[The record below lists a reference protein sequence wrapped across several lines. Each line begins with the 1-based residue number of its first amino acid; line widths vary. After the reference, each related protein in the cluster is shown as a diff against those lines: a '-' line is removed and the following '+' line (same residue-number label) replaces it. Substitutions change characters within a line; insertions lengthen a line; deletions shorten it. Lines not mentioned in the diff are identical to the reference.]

1 MAVNNRG
8 IGICIQNL
16 GSKESNNR
24 KGAATLISAISQN
37 YPKIQKK
44 TIHLLPLLLKIANDE
59 NDQDALRA
67 EVCQTSQKLPSSPVE
82 NSTCVKTPLKSSQ
95 KLPLAQNSPYKN
107 SNN

>member
-1 MAVNNRG
+1 MAIRDHKYQFQDLNFAEVAVNNRG

-16 GSKESNNR
+16 GSKQASHR

-59 NDQDALRA
+59 NNQNALRA
-67 EVCQTSQKLPSSPVE
+67 EVCDFSTPIAWELP
-82 NSTCVKTPLKSSQ
+82 
-95 KLPLAQNSPYKN
+95 
-107 SNN
+107 

>member
-67 EVCQTSQKLPSSPVE
+67 EVCQTSQKLP
-82 NSTCVKTPLKSSQ
+82 
-95 KLPLAQNSPYKN
+95 LAQNSP
-107 SNN
+107 

>member
-67 EVCQTSQKLPSSPVE
+67 EVCQTSQKLPL
-82 NSTCVKTPLKSSQ
+82 T
-95 KLPLAQNSPYKN
+95 QNSPQVRSKLSLSLIKN
-107 SNN
+107 SPYQNLNSNS